1 MRKSVPYFLSH
12 VYSSP
17 AEKEWPVNWSL
28 IPLGSFQSKIAP
40 HALFTGLVDM
50 LQESELPSPLPVASC
65 QRPLSQAQLLS
76 VRLGGSTD
84 SALLSSMQGEG
95 IENFTLHNQSSTNKP
110 DTLPKLVQ
118 FSVCMLYSSEPL
130 GQGEER
136 SSKGE
141 DSRVKPHPG
150 LPTIT
155 PRLRYAEG
163 QISSWRKTPFC
174 WSLP

>member
-1 MRKSVPYFLSH
+1 MLSSQAWWTCFRR
-12 VYSSP
+12 VSCPLLFRWPP
-17 AEKEWPVNWSL
+17 ASL
-28 IPLGSFQSKIAP
+28 
-40 HALFTGLVDM
+40 
-50 LQESELPSPLPVASC
+50 
-65 QRPLSQAQLLS
+65 RSQAQLLS
-76 VRLGGSTD
+76 VRLGGSTG

-141 DSRVKPHPG
+141 DSRAEPHPG
-150 LPTIT
+150 LPTVT

-163 QISSWRKTPFC
+163 QISS
-174 WSLP
+174 